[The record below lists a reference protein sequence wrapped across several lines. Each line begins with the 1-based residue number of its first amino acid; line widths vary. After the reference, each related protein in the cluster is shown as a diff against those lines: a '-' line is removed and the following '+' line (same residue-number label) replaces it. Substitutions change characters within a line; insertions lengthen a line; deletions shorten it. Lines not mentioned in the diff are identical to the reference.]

1 MQYPPSTSPS
11 RLRSRHLIKIS
22 ACPAEFRWKFLH
34 ASGGQLKSCSV
45 NTHCFKKVPRSWGIS
60 CKILSRKAF
69 EMISICG
76 TGTLQMG
83 IRIRDLAKEIAIT
96 KLWYRRMRAV
106 QIHAPQQRIS
116 DGEATE
122 LIQRLTYLA
131 IIVIIFYRSFIIIIQ
146 ILRKLFNYLN
156 ILNKITPSTFY
167 FLCQYLKQ
175 H

>member
-1 MQYPPSTSPS
+1 VSSKQYPPSTSPS

-60 CKILSRKAF
+60 CEILSRKAF

-96 KLWYRRMRAV
+96 S
-106 QIHAPQQRIS
+106 S
-116 DGEATE
+116 DIDECA
-122 LIQRLTYLA
+122 
-131 IIVIIFYRSFIIIIQ
+131 RSKFTPH
-146 ILRKLFNYLN
+146 
-156 ILNKITPSTFY
+156 NKGSVMVRPPI
-167 FLCQYLKQ
+167 
-175 H
+175 